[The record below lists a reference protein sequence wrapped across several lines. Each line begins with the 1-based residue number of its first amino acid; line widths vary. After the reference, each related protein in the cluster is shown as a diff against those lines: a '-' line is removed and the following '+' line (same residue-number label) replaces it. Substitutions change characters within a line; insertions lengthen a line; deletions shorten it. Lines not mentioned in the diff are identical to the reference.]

1 MSSVLSVLSVDK
13 DSPMAIYDV
22 IVVGAGAGGGVVAGV
37 LAEAGKRVLLIE
49 RGRSLTFEQVG
60 RDHLRNHRLAHYGHN
75 TGPDLEGNPRVFVDQ
90 RGNKH
95 VVQPHHPGYN
105 NNAAAVGGGT
115 LVYGAQAWRF
125 LPQDF
130 RMASTYGVPPGS
142 SLADWPISYEDLAPF
157 YERAEWE
164 IGVAGES
171 DASATIWPR
180 SRPYPMPALPA
191 NAQGRAMRRG
201 ADALGWPVLTPPL
214 LINTTPYGGRPACI
228 RCQHCVGFA
237 CPVDAKN
244 GTHNTLIARAL
255 ATGRCHLLT
264 GATVERVEVSAAGHV
279 TGVAYIDAEGE
290 RRTARAEV
298 VVLAAG
304 AIETARLLLNSTS
317 ARFPHGLGN
326 THDQVGRH
334 LQGHYYPGVSALM
347 PEPVHDGLGPGVAT
361 ATVRFNHGNDG
372 VVGGGMLADEFVTLP
387 IIFWKRYLPPDVPRW
402 GLDAKRFMREGYRRF
417 VRITGPVQDIP
428 SPSARVTLDPQV
440 RDRFGLRVARLSGTT
455 HPETVRTAAF
465 MFERAREWL
474 IAAGA
479 ERVWGEP
486 PGLGLSAGQH
496 QAGTCRM
503 GDDPR
508 TSVVDPWCRVHGH
521 DNLYVADASVHV
533 TNGGFNPVL
542 TVMALAFRTAAHIVG
557 SW

>member
-1 MSSVLSVLSVDK
+1 MSL
-13 DSPMAIYDV
+13 YDI
-22 IVVGAGAGGGVVAGV
+22 IVVGAGAGGGVVAGA
-37 LAEAGKRVLLIE
+37 LAEAGKRVLLLE

-75 TGPDLEGNPRVFVDQ
+75 TGPALEGNPRVFVDQ
-90 RGNKH
+90 QGAKH
-95 VVQPHHPGYN
+95 VVRPHEGGYH

-130 RMASTYGVPPGS
+130 RMASEYGVPPGS
-142 SLADWPISYEDLAPF
+142 SLADWPIGYEELAPY

-171 DASATIWPR
+171 DASARRWPR
-180 SRPYPMPALPA
+180 ERGFPMPPVPPTTRSHAL
-191 NAQGRAMRRG
+191 RRG
-201 ADALGWPVLTPPL
+201 AASLGWDVLTPPL
-214 LINTTPYGGRPACI
+214 LINTAPYGGRPACI
-228 RCQHCVGFA
+228 QCQHCVGFA

-244 GTHNTLIARAL
+244 GTQNTLIARGL
-255 ATGRCHLLT
+255 ATGRLELLE
-264 GATVERVEVSAAGHV
+264 GAIVERVTVTEAGHV
-279 TGVAYIDAEGE
+279 TGVSYVDAEGE
-290 RRTARAEV
+290 RRSARAEV

-304 AIETARLLLNSTS
+304 AIETARLLLNS
-317 ARFPHGLGN
+317 AFPRQPHGIGN
-326 THDQVGRH
+326 ATDQVGRH

-347 PEPVHDGLGPGVAT
+347 PDLVFDGQGPGVAT
-361 ATVRFNHGNDG
+361 ATVRFNHGNPG

-387 IIFWKRYLPPDVPRW
+387 IIFWKRYLPPDAPRW
-402 GLDAKRFMREGYRRF
+402 GAGAKQLMRDAYRRF

-428 SPSARVTLDPQV
+428 SPSARVTLDPRV
-440 RDRFGLRVARLSGTT
+440 HDHLGLRVARLSGTT

-465 MFERAREWL
+465 MFERAREWVL
-474 IAAGA
+474 AAGA
-479 ERVWGEP
+479 AQVWGEP
-486 PGLGLSAGQH
+486 PGLGLSGGQH

-508 TSVVDPWCRVHGH
+508 ASVVDQHCRVHGH

-542 TVMALAFRTAAHIVG
+542 TVLALAFRTAAHIES